1 MLSKLKSVL
10 ITKEKMIFLKDYL
23 IFYIK
28 GKLLQIQY
36 IINNRLFLEFKR
48 MLKFFLIND

>member
-1 MLSKLKSVL
+1 MLSKLKLVL
-10 ITKEKMIFLKDYL
+10 ITKEKMIFLKEFF
-23 IFYIK
+23 FYIK

-48 MLKFFLIND
+48 MLKFVLIND